1 MWKQRLPKK
10 PQYMQKEDFEMEE
23 RSLLLTKEKLFSIY
37 ILIQYIWYQN
47 ILLKLW
53 NALRRRQQYK
63 VEYFSLLYI
72 AIFV

>member
-23 RSLLLTKEKLFSIY
+23 RSLLLTKEKLSSIY